1 MTSNNTG
8 KEIHMILNKESIINA
23 VDIKAIEVD
32 VPEWGGNVLVKPLS
46 VGDRDEFTAW
56 VTDNEGKINARDFM
70 TKLVLISLVD
80 KSSNRLFTNDELSVL
95 SKKSAKVIERLFKQI
110 QEVSGLGEEALQEAK
125 KTLKNKK

>member
-1 MTSNNTG
+1 
-8 KEIHMILNKESIINA
+8 MILNKESIINA